1 MTLAATLDVPSE
13 APADLLEAAIR
24 LPHAPTES
32 APAPF
37 PIIAVIAPVGI
48 GLALFAIIGSP
59 FLLMFIVF
67 GPVIAIAHLI
77 DRRYGERRRLR
88 RATAAFDRE
97 LAEAE
102 HEIGGAHAR
111 MRRRRRAQRP
121 LARDL
126 VAGHRR
132 IEPGIVVGTTTV
144 PSGLRLEGG
153 GVHPQLD
160 IARAA
165 AGRLDDACFS
175 INAKRLAV
183 HGSRIVTTGVVR
195 ALLVQ
200 LTADDLSGEV
210 ALIGDGAEA
219 VAAELRTLGV
229 HFGQHLEPDALAVIT
244 GADAPEFPNATV
256 DAVLIVAEDGFGEL
270 RTAEHGALRL
280 RLDSLGAGELRDW
293 ASKIGDAQRTRRRAA
308 ERIPSECELADLFGG
323 EARPHTLS
331 AAFAVGADGPCEL
344 DLVADGPHA
353 VLGGTTGSGKS
364 ELLIAWATALAER
377 YTSDECAML
386 GLDFKGGATFDA
398 LAPLPHCVGVVTDL
412 DDGEAHRVLAGL
424 RAEMRRREQQLRDL
438 GVREIADTNGVMPRL
453 VVFVDEF
460 QALVQEHPEL
470 NEVFADLGARGRSLG
485 IHLVL
490 CTQRPTGVF
499 RESLLA
505 NCAIRLSLRVEQASD
520 SRTIL
525 GEVDAAELPVSARG
539 RLLLR
544 VGGGDLATA
553 QVARARPDD
562 IAVLA
567 AREQER
573 RRRQRLG
580 SPESPWR
587 PPLPTNWCGDEATWA
602 IGDLPEAQ
610 QQPRLEVPTAGA
622 HLWIIGT
629 HGSGKSAALAAL
641 ARAAQGMQVVTLGP
655 GIEQAWDAL
664 DALVAKPD
672 ASRVLVLI
680 DDLDGLETRFDDEH
694 RSVFLERLGRLARIG
709 GERGVT
715 LAMTV
720 RRPSGG
726 LQRIAALCAQTLR
739 LAASSRQEWVLQG
752 GEAADFIPN
761 LPPGRGRLARMLVQV
776 AAPAQAPVS
785 QPLLATAHEVPF
797 IVPPVGLL
805 VVTRRGS
812 TTRAA
817 LGTGGVAL
825 DAVPS
830 AADLRTGTKELVGRA
845 PIIVGDFEQWHGA
858 FGVLPRLA
866 DQLPVLLIGATTG
879 DWRTLFRGDP
889 MPPALD
895 DPWSR
900 GWLRHPDGQV
910 DRVRLEDGAP
920 EGLIRSGWAL
930 PSLG

>member
-1 MTLAATLDVPSE
+1 MTRAATLEVPSE
-13 APADLLEAAIR
+13 APADLLEAAVR

-32 APAPF
+32 APPPF

-88 RATAAFDRE
+88 KATAAFDLE
-97 LAEAE
+97 LAEAQR
-102 HEIGGAHAR
+102 EIAAAHAR

-126 VAGHRR
+126 IAGHRR

-153 GVHPQLD
+153 GAHPRLD
-160 IARAA
+160 AARVAS
-165 AGRLDDACFS
+165 GRLDDACFS
-175 INAKRLAV
+175 ISARCLAV

-200 LTADDLSGEV
+200 LTADDLGAEV
-210 ALIGDGAEA
+210 ALIGEGAEP

-229 HFGQHLEPDALAVIT
+229 HTGQHLDPAAPAVIT
-244 GADAPEFPNATV
+244 GAGAPAYPDATV

-293 ASKIGDAQRTRRRAA
+293 AAKIAEAQRMRRRAA
-308 ERIPSECELADLFGG
+308 ERIPSECELAELFGA
-323 EARPHTLS
+323 EAGQNSLS

-344 DLVADGPHA
+344 DLVANGPHA

-377 YTSDECAML
+377 YTSDECVML

-424 RAEMRRREQQLRDL
+424 RAEMRRREQHLRDL
-438 GVREIADTNGVMPRL
+438 GAREIADTHGALPRL

-520 SRTIL
+520 SRTVL

-544 VGGGDLATA
+544 VGGGDLSIA
-553 QVARARPDD
+553 QVARARPAD
-562 IAVLA
+562 IAAIA
-567 AREQER
+567 AREIER
-573 RRRQRLG
+573 RRRQGLTA
-580 SPESPWR
+580 PDSPWL
-587 PPLPTNWCGDEATWA
+587 PPLPTNWRGDDASWA
-602 IGDLPEAQ
+602 LGDLPEAQ
-610 QQPRLEVPTAGA
+610 QQPRLEVSAAGA
-622 HLWIIGT
+622 HLWVIGS
-629 HGSGKSAALAAL
+629 HNSGKSAALAAL
-641 ARAAQGMQVVTLGP
+641 ARAAQGMQVVTIGP
-655 GIEQAWDAL
+655 SVEQAWDAL
-664 DALVAKPD
+664 DALVSKPD
-672 ASRVLVLI
+672 AARMLVLI

-694 RSVFLERLGRLARIG
+694 RGVFLERLGRLARIG
-709 GERGVT
+709 GERGIT

-726 LQRIAALCAQTLR
+726 LQRLAALCAQTLR

-752 GEAADFIPN
+752 GEAADYIPN
-761 LPPGRGRLARMLVQV
+761 LPPGRGRLGRMLVQV
-776 AAPAQAPVS
+776 AAPADTPS
-785 QPLLATAHEVPF
+785 QESAHAGVHELPFTVPSA
-797 IVPPVGLL
+797 GLL
-805 VVTRRGS
+805 VVTRRGA

-817 LGTGGVAL
+817 LGTGGVTL

-830 AADLRTGTKELVGRA
+830 AADLRTGTSELVGRA

-900 GWLRHPDGQV
+900 GWLRHPDGRV
-910 DRVRLEDGAP
+910 DRVRLDDGAP
-920 EGLIRSGWAL
+920 VGLIRSGSAL
-930 PSLG
+930 PNRD